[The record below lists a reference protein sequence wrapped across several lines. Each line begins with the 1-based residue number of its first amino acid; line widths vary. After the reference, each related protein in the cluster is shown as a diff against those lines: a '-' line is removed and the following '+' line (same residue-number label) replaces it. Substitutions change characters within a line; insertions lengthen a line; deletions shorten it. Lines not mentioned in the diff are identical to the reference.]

1 MGELKVGKLREE
13 KVNKGVNEISLRK
26 YESVVEL
33 WKSMKN
39 AWLLPEK
46 WPNEWMNMTK
56 NVHKIIKI
64 HTQYTANIEN
74 DPKIKKI

>member
-1 MGELKVGKLREE
+1 MGEERAESKMPGYNLW
-13 KVNKGVNEISLRK
+13 KGVIEFGGEVKRQALIRFHYE

-56 NVHKIIKI
+56 NVHKF
-64 HTQYTANIEN
+64 
-74 DPKIKKI
+74 